1 MIFSIAG
8 KELRSMFSSPMG
20 WVILAL
26 LQFIFGTFFLVGI
39 DQYFQTMSGAL
50 RPEQR
55 LGVTEFV
62 GHSVFSMA
70 SFIMLFAV
78 PLLSM
83 RLISEE
89 RKNQTLPFLFSAPLS
104 LTEIVLGKFAGLVGF
119 LTIMVAII
127 GAMMSSLNL
136 WSELDFGYLA
146 SNLIGLWLLVASFSA
161 LGIFMSSLTNQ
172 PIVAAIITFVALF
185 ALLILDYFFA
195 SDPNSILSYFS
206 LLRHFEP
213 FSRGLVDTRDL
224 AFFLLFIL
232 TFLTFTVRRL
242 DADRLRG

>member
-1 MIFSIAG
+1 MIFSLAG

-20 WVILAL
+20 WIILAL

-39 DQYFQTMSGAL
+39 DQYFQTMSGAI

-55 LGVTEFV
+55 QGVTEFV

-104 LTEIVLGKFAGLVGF
+104 LTEIVLGKFLGLVSF
-119 LTIMVAII
+119 LTVLVAII
-127 GAMMSSLNL
+127 GAMLSTLNL
-136 WSELDFGYLA
+136 WSELDWGYLA
-146 SNLIGLWLLVASFSA
+146 ANLIGLWLLVASFSA
-161 LGIFMSSLTNQ
+161 LGVFVSSLTQ
-172 PIVAAIITFVALF
+172 HPIVAAIITFVALF
-185 ALLILDYFFA
+185 ALMILDYFFA
-195 SDPNSILSYFS
+195 SDPNSPLNTLSLF
-206 LLRHFEP
+206 RHFEP
-213 FSRGLVDTRDL
+213 FSRGLLDTRDF
-224 AFFLLFIL
+224 AYFLLFIL
-232 TFLTFTVRRL
+232 TFLTLTVRRL

>member
-1 MIFSIAG
+1 MILTVAG
-8 KELRSMFSSPMG
+8 KELKSMFSSPMG
-20 WVILAL
+20 WIILAL

-39 DQYFQTMSGAL
+39 DQYFQTMSGMI

-55 LGVTEFV
+55 VGVTEFV
-62 GHSVFSMA
+62 GHNVFSMA

-104 LTEIVLGKFAGLVGF
+104 LSEIVLGKFFGLVSF
-119 LTIMVAII
+119 LTVMIAII
-127 GAMMSSLNL
+127 GIMISSLNI
-136 WSELDFGYLA
+136 WAELDFGYVVA
-146 SNLIGLWLLVASFSA
+146 NLLGLWLLVASFSA
-161 LGIFMSSLTNQ
+161 LGIFMSSLTQQ
-172 PIVAAIITFVALF
+172 PIIAAIITFVALF

-195 SDPNSILSYFS
+195 SDPNSTLNYLS

-213 FSRGLVDTRDL
+213 FSRGLIDTRDL
-224 AFFLLFIL
+224 AYFALFIL